1 MSDQKR
7 WATLTAKVRA
17 CVAYCCGGIGALSSL
32 CDDNKLNI
40 VDWLEMAYNKIL
52 KRKGASADKT
62 WTAATGDALLGGGV
76 IGYVKAP
83 TWALAQQ
90 FLNDSEVLRGAFI
103 TGEFVCEVNEDGSE
117 STKIGYLN
125 E

>member
-40 VDWLEMAYNKIL
+40 VGCLVGGFIVKIL
-52 KRKGASADKT
+52 G
-62 WTAATGDALLGGGV
+62 L
-76 IGYVKAP
+76 
-83 TWALAQQ
+83 
-90 FLNDSEVLRGAFI
+90 
-103 TGEFVCEVNEDGSE
+103 
-117 STKIGYLN
+117 
-125 E
+125 